1 MDFMNSREAAAY
13 RLKLAQ
19 GYLSRAENDA
29 VGRQWDGCLA
39 NAQEAVENA
48 GKAII
53 SHFRPTSHT
62 HDVIEAIQQLA
73 SLNTTSET
81 VKQKLMTSLD
91 SFQNMGLETHIRATY
106 GDEEHYTP
114 PWELIDES
122 ESKVGLEKARRAVAL
137 AEEIY
142 DEMTGPS
149 TSKPDIPDTT
159 GE

>member
-1 MDFMNSREAAAY
+1 MNSREAAAY

-29 VGRQWDGCLA
+29 VDEQWDGCLA

-48 GKAII
+48 GKSII
-53 SHFRPTSHT
+53 NHFRPTSHT
-62 HDVIEAIQQLA
+62 HDIIEAIQQLA

-106 GDEEHYTP
+106 GDEETYTP

-122 ESKVGLEKARRAVAL
+122 ESKVDLEKARRAVAL
-137 AEEIY
+137 AEEIFA
-142 DEMTGPS
+142 EVTGPS
-149 TSKPDIPDTT
+149 TSKPDVPDAAD
-159 GE
+159 E